1 MADIVKT
8 KNKGQCELATG
19 SDIEAISDIVRTALK
34 NTGGRPAVFP
44 NTKDGIQDF
53 RTQSISYFDYVAQ
66 VNAGREAEKALIP
79 DVENWSAYLGLTR
92 QSIFRY
98 EQRSEEWKDTIQLF
112 KNAIAA
118 YKKEMALHYKIP
130 PMVFAFDMA
139 NNHNYI
145 NTSEFKMTVEAVPT
159 KEQEQKAALET
170 EIRENGLIWDE
181 TTQTY
186 IEDKGA
192 Y

>member
-19 SDIEAISDIVRTALK
+19 SDLETISDIVRTALK

-44 NTKDGIQDF
+44 NTKEGIQDF

-66 VNAGREAEKALIP
+66 VNAGREAEKAVIP
-79 DVENWSAYLGLTR
+79 DIENWATYLGLTR

-98 EQRSEEWKDTIQLF
+98 EQRSEEWKQTIQLF
-112 KNAIAA
+112 KNAIASV
-118 YKKEMALHYKIP
+118 KKQLGLHYKIP
-130 PMVFAFDMA
+130 PMIFAFDFA
-139 NNHNYI
+139 NNHGYV
-145 NTSEFKMTVEAVPT
+145 NTNEFKLTVEPAQD
-159 KEQEQKAALET
+159 KEQEERSALEA

-181 TTQTY
+181 TTHTY
-186 IEDKGA
+186 IEDKGV